1 MDEDLT
7 ALPWSQR
14 QMYGLRTATTLARW
28 QLGKV
33 WRLLFLMGIGMIA
46 AVAIACTLPLY
57 SWVTLSGG
65 LRETVLTPP
74 AENAH
79 VEFHTTVPFSNL
91 APTDDLQDQ
100 VTRYEHKHLGH
111 YLDQQAQFSLI
122 SSALNFHT
130 ELFNNHPDSLRDSNP
145 ILLALHGQDIQ
156 AARSRLELIEGHLP
170 EVNGHE
176 LQIALTP
183 ETASHFRLHLG
194 SVVTLHVGQGVPLH
208 LVGIVRQKDQH
219 DYFWHHETLDE
230 QIVQTKDAI
239 YYIYNALIPNTSLL
253 AALSTIPDQ
262 AANHKKQ
269 LLVLSWYYP
278 LAAARLDAYQLN
290 DLLERLTAAAQN
302 LPALLTDPP
311 AVQDATVVA
320 PVDLLK
326 QYRDHLNVSQVATNL
341 LGVLVVALLCFF
353 VGLLSELLVE
363 RQAPA
368 VAIWRSR
375 GASRGQIF
383 AALLLQCGV
392 LAIVGLL
399 AGPLMAVLILW
410 LLVRGL
416 LSPLAQGA
424 LSLVLDQPLTALG
437 QVWWLAI
444 LTVLVVL
451 AVMSLAL
458 WQATQADIL
467 MLRQASGRTRHR
479 PLWQR
484 LYLDV
489 LALLLALGGYGLVFY
504 LTQSGLLD
512 ARQRILG
519 QAPLVLMAS
528 VCILLAAAL
537 LFVRIFP
544 WLLRQ
549 SLRLASRQRG
559 VTTLLSLGTMAR
571 LPQHAVRM
579 VLLLTF
585 ALTFAV
591 FAQVFSA
598 SQSQHATEVARYQ
611 TGADFSGGTTQA
623 LQLSKEVL
631 TQEIQDYRSLPG
643 VTGATAGFVSYADI
657 ARDTSGMTPLA
668 KVLAIDPDTFV
679 DATIWSE
686 PPSAQI
692 RAWMKQLA
700 THRADLQALVVQ
712 AATQAR
718 QPATNLALPA
728 LVDHK
733 LAETL
738 HLHTGQT
745 FSLQGAAGATS
756 FEVIGI
762 APTLPSVNDQAG
774 SEHGEGGILIDAQ
787 SFASYYTLVSVGSST
802 LGVGPNY
809 VWLRTHDDAQTLA
822 RVRASLSNG
831 NLALAPLYD
840 RRVLIEQLN
849 DDPLYLNF
857 TGVLVVGEIAPIL
870 LALVGNLL
878 ASWWNARSRASSFL
892 VLRALGSPSSG
903 LSKIL
908 LAEQALLYSLGIGLG
923 ILFGLLLSWLTLA
936 QLVFTTVSTSQ
947 GVLGEGV
954 QGNSF
959 TIQNVPPVQILIPPA
974 LVLAVV
980 TLSAICALA
989 LGVMI
994 RTVTRPTPG
1003 QALRI
1008 NED

>member
-1 MDEDLT
+1 MDDDLT
-7 ALPWSQR
+7 ALPWSRR
-14 QMYGLRTATTLARW
+14 QMKGLRTAATLARW

-33 WRLLFLMGIGMIA
+33 WRLLLLMGIGMIV

-100 VTRYEHKHLGH
+100 VTHYEHKNLGH
-111 YLDQQAQFSLI
+111 YLDQQAQFALS

-130 ELFNNHPDSLRDSNP
+130 ERFNNHPGSLRDSNP
-145 ILLALHGQDIQ
+145 ILLALHGQDMQ
-156 AARSRLELIEGHLP
+156 ATRSRLELIEGHFP
-170 EVNGHE
+170 EENGNE
-176 LQIALTP
+176 LQIALTQ

-230 QIVQTKDAI
+230 QIVQTKDAT

-278 LAAARLDAYQLN
+278 LATARLDAYQLSN
-290 DLLERLTAAAQN
+290 LLERLTAAAQN

-320 PVDLLK
+320 PIDLLK

-375 GASRGQIF
+375 GASRSQIF
-383 AALLLQCGV
+383 AALLLQCSL
-392 LAIVGLL
+392 LAIVGLML
-399 AGPLMAVLILW
+399 GPLMAVLILW

-437 QVWWLAI
+437 QVWWLAV

-451 AVMSLAL
+451 VVVSLAL
-458 WQATQADIL
+458 WQATQVDVL
-467 MLRQASGRTRHR
+467 MLRQASGRARRR

-512 ARQRILG
+512 ARQRVLG
-519 QAPLVLMAS
+519 EAPLVLMAS

-544 WLLRQ
+544 WLMRQ

-585 ALTFAV
+585 ALAFAV

-623 LQLSKEVL
+623 LQLSREVL
-631 TQEIQDYRSLPG
+631 IQEIQAYRSLPG

-657 ARDTSGMTPLA
+657 GRDTIGTVPLA

-679 DATIWSE
+679 DATVWSE
-686 PPSAQI
+686 PPSAQT
-692 RAWMKQLA
+692 RAWLKQLA
-700 THRADLQALVVQ
+700 THRAGLQALAVQ
-712 AATQAR
+712 AAQTG

-728 LVDHK
+728 LVDRK

-738 HLHTGQT
+738 HLHTGQR
-745 FSLQGAAGATS
+745 FSLQGAAGTTS
-756 FEVIGI
+756 FAVIGI
-762 APTLPSVNDQAG
+762 VSTLPSVNDQAG
-774 SEHGEGGILIDAQ
+774 SEHGEGGILVDAE

-802 LGVGPNY
+802 LGIGPNY
-809 VWLRTHDDAQTLA
+809 VWLRTRDDTQTLA
-822 RVRASLSNG
+822 QIRTSLSHG
-831 NLALAPLYD
+831 DLALAPLYD
-840 RRVLIEQLN
+840 RRALIEQLN
-849 DDPLYLNF
+849 GDPLYLNF
-857 TGVLVVGEIAPIL
+857 TGVLVIGEIAPIL

-878 ASWWNARSRASSFL
+878 ASWWNARSRANSFL

-908 LAEQALLYSLGIGLG
+908 LAEQALLYSVGIGLG

-936 QLVFTTVSTSQ
+936 QLVFTTASTSQ
-947 GVLGEGV
+947 GILGEGV

-959 TIQNVPPVQILIPPA
+959 SIQNVPPVQTLIPPA

-980 TLSAICALA
+980 MLSAICALA